1 MGLPEIIKLDKS
13 KCQHCLAC
21 LLVCPVKL
29 CNIVEPD
36 GISINADLCIGCG
49 ECIRACREKGHNAR
63 SGVDDFP
70 DFLQDVQAGVPI
82 GVLVAPAAAVNYS
95 ELLPNLITA
104 LRKLGVEFVFDVSF
118 GAEIAA
124 YQYLKLVQSGTRK
137 PIIAQPCPAVVNY
150 IEIYHS
156 ELIPYLAPTHSP
168 LLAAAK
174 WVKSQSEYKELKLAF
189 LGPCFAKRR
198 EVHDPNTGGIISYNV
213 TFQSLEKFFL
223 KEGIS
228 LESLKPSVFDSP
240 EAERAVVFS
249 QPGGL
254 TETFRRFGIPFKKY
268 DIPRIEGPQEIY
280 LKYLPDLKK
289 DINEGKAPILVDILN
304 CQYGCNIGPA
314 VTHNHTHYEV
324 ELNMSQRKEEQIKK
338 HNSSDDANP
347 SLFSDYYKWID
358 DENIDF
364 SREYSDKSSNRYLRE
379 PTVDEEEI
387 TWQRMHKL
395 TQEERQINCAS
406 CGYGN
411 CRSMMS
417 AIVNHLNHLE
427 SCKYYLFKENEIN
440 YKKVEA
446 QTKELQQSKDEIA
459 AWNEELEK
467 TVAQRTVAISNLL
480 NHAGQGFLT
489 FGEDMRVNH
498 EYSSECNRIF
508 GQEITGIRF
517 PELIY
522 PFSKEEDREFFNS
535 LVEEIFK
542 QKDNDL
548 VDELYLPLLPDK
560 IDIGNMHIEVKYKIL
575 EDINSESK
583 KFMVIL
589 TDVTDKQLLTK
600 QMENEK
606 NTLKMVVK
614 VVVSSNDFIHTINS
628 YRIFCEKLIFEII
641 YSDKSLEYK
650 IAEIFRYV
658 HTYKGNFSQF
668 YMMGIT
674 QSLHDFESHIFTLS
688 KQLGMSNDFLIQF
701 IGQFN
706 MNSWL
711 IEDIKRLEEVLGAE
725 FFFDMDK
732 LSISKSTLLE
742 LERKVESILPP
753 AECRILIA
761 ELRNL
766 RYRPFDSLL
775 ESYKDYVSKL
785 AERYEKQIYPVEMD
799 AETILVDPDRF
810 NDFTSSLVHIFRNAV
825 DHGIETADERI
836 ESGKDE
842 YGSIKCNI
850 IKNDN
855 KIILS
860 IKDDGK
866 GIDYNKI
873 RSKIVEKG
881 YSNLEEAS
889 GIPDEEV
896 INYIFKDSFSTLD
909 KVTDLSGRGVG
920 LSAVNE
926 ELQKLGGSLV
936 VNTFPGQGTEF
947 KLTIPLED
955 EQFKELSI
963 FELIS
968 PLIDT
973 TSKFLDEQIGLEV
986 KSAECFDV
994 SKPEKIMLYKFTSFI
1009 TIKGAIE
1016 GLFLISMEEEV
1027 LKMVV
1032 RNFVMG
1038 DLTEG
1043 EEAEYME
1050 DVLSECTNT
1059 ILGNSLKLF
1068 PGISDMIIIDT
1079 PMSIFSKDAL
1089 IKYQESMISTCN
1101 IQTPAGK
1108 LSICLVVPHNGTL

>member
-1 MGLPEIIKLDKS
+1 MGLPEIINLDKS

-36 GISINADLCIGCG
+36 GISVNAELCIGCG
-49 ECIRACREKGHNAR
+49 ECIKACSEKGHNAR
-63 SGVDDFP
+63 SGIDDFP
-70 DFLQDVQAGVPI
+70 DFLQDLQAGVPI
-82 GVLVAPAAAVNYS
+82 GVLVAPAAGVNYDG
-95 ELLPNLITA
+95 LIPNLITA
-104 LRKLGVEFVFDVSF
+104 LKNAGVEFVFDVSF

-124 YQYLKLVQSGTRK
+124 YQYLKLVESGARR
-137 PIIAQPCPAVVNY
+137 PIISQPCPAVVSY

-156 ELIPYLAPTHSP
+156 ELIPYLAATDSP

-174 WVKSQSEYKELKLAF
+174 WVKNQSVYKELKLAF
-189 LGPCFAKRR
+189 LGPCLAKRR
-198 EVHDPNTGGIISYNV
+198 EVHDPNTEGIVSYNI
-213 TFQSLEKFFL
+213 TFQSLDKYFL
-223 KEGIS
+223 KEDIS
-228 LESLKPSVFDSP
+228 LETLEASEFDSP

-254 TETFRRFGIPFKKY
+254 TETFRRFGFPVKKY

-280 LKYLPDLKK
+280 LKYLPELKK
-289 DINEGKAPILVDILN
+289 DIKEGKAPILVDILN

-324 ELNMSQRKEEQIKK
+324 ELSMNQRKEEQIKK
-338 HNSSDDANP
+338 HNSSEGAYP
-347 SLFSDYYKWID
+347 GLFSEYYKWID

-364 SREYSDKSSNRYLRE
+364 SREYSDRSSDSVLRE
-379 PTVDEEEI
+379 PTREEEEI
-387 TWQRMHKL
+387 IWQQMHKL

-427 SCKYYLFKENEIN
+427 SCKYFLFKENEIN
-440 YKKVEA
+440 FKKVEA

-467 TVAQRTVAISNLL
+467 TVAQRTAAISNLL

-498 EYSSECNRIF
+498 EYSSECIRIF
-508 GQEITGIRF
+508 GQDITDIRF
-517 PELIY
+517 SELIY
-522 PFSKEEDREFFNS
+522 PLSKEEDSKFFTS
-535 LVEEIFK
+535 LIEEIFK
-542 QKDNDL
+542 QKDIEM
-548 VDELYLPLLPDK
+548 VEELYLPLFPNK
-560 IDIGNMHIEVKYKIL
+560 IEIGNMHIEVKYKIL
-575 EDINSESK
+575 EETVKSK
-583 KFMVIL
+583 KIMAIL

-614 VVVSSNDFIHTINS
+614 AVVSSNDFMHTINS
-628 YRIFCEKLIFEII
+628 YRIFYDKQIFEIVN
-641 YSDKSLEYK
+641 SEKSLDDK
-650 IAEIFRYV
+650 IAEIFRHV

-668 YMMGIT
+668 HMMGIT
-674 QSLHDFESHIFTLS
+674 QSLHEFESQISAFG
-688 KQLGMSNDFLIQF
+688 KQSGIGMEDLINF

-706 MNSWL
+706 MNLWL
-711 IEDIKRLEEVLGAE
+711 KEDIKRLEDVLGTE
-725 FFFDMDK
+725 FLLDMDK
-732 LSISKSTLLE
+732 LPISKAKLLD
-742 LERKVESILPP
+742 LEKKVESILPP

-775 ESYKDYVSKL
+775 ESYKDYVTKL
-785 AERYEKQIYPVEMD
+785 AERYEKQIYPVEME

-810 NDFTSSLVHIFRNAV
+810 NDFTSSLVHVFRNAV

-836 ESGKDE
+836 DSGKDE

-850 IKNDN
+850 TLNDD

-866 GIDYNKI
+866 GIDCNKI
-873 RSKIVEKG
+873 RSKIIEKG
-881 YSNLEEAS
+881 YLNQEQAS
-889 GIPDEEV
+889 SIPEEEV
-896 INYIFKDSFSTLD
+896 INFIFKASLTTLD
-909 KVTDLSGRGVG
+909 TVTDLSGRGVG
-920 LSAVNE
+920 LSAVKK
-926 ELQKLGGSLV
+926 ELQKLGGSVV

-947 KLTIPLED
+947 KLTIPMEA
-955 EQFKELSI
+955 EQIMGLSL
-963 FELIS
+963 FELIN
-968 PLIDT
+968 PLIDS

-986 KSAECFDV
+986 SSTECFEV
-994 SKPEKIMLYKFTSFI
+994 NMPEKIMLYKFTSFI

-1027 LKMVV
+1027 LKIVV
-1032 RNFVMG
+1032 RKFVMG

-1043 EEAEYME
+1043 EEADYME

-1059 ILGNSLKLF
+1059 ILGSSLKLF

-1089 IKYQESMISTCN
+1089 VQYKESMISSCN

-1108 LSICLVVPHNGTL
+1108 INICLVVPHNGTL